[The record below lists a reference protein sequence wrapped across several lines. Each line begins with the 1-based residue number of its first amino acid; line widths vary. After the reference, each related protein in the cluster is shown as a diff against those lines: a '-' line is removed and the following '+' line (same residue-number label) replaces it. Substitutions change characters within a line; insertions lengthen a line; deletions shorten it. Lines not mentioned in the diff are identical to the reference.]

1 MRIAHLVPVFASL
14 CLVPALASA
23 QRVPFF
29 GAGATALDP
38 EISVVNSG
46 ELLDAQ
52 AVVSG
57 DMKHVTLNMRADSS
71 RLLALRD
78 FTFAG
83 SGVREQQGFVG
94 GNGNGNR
101 GGGGAGGANGA
112 PAGGRDGDE
121 ARDRNRARA
130 RRAGAKANDKPLP
143 PPEPVGVLAQPGMT
157 LVGRLED

>member
-14 CLVPALASA
+14 CLAPTFASA
-23 QRVPFF
+23 QRIPFF

-57 DMKHVTLNMRADSS
+57 DMKHVTLNMRTDSAQ
-71 RLLALRD
+71 LLALRD

-83 SGVREQQGFVG
+83 SGVRQQQGFVG
-94 GNGNGNR
+94 GNGNGNGR
-101 GGGGAGGANGA
+101 GAGGANGA
-112 PAGGRDGDE
+112 PAGGGDGDE

-130 RRAGAKANDKPLP
+130 KRARAKTEEKPLP

>member
-1 MRIAHLVPVFASL
+1 MRITYA
-14 CLVPALASA
+14 VPAVAVLLLAPAVASA

-29 GAGATALDP
+29 GAGGTALDP

-57 DMKHVTLNMRADSS
+57 DMKYVTLNMRPDSA

-83 SGVREQQGFVG
+83 SGVRQRQGFVG
-94 GNGNGNR
+94 GNANGNGN
-101 GGGGAGGANGA
+101 GADGVNRA
-112 PAGGRDGDE
+112 PAGGRDGDG

-130 RRAGAKANDKPLP
+130 RRARAEADEQPMP
-143 PPEPVGVLAQPGMT
+143 PPEPVGVLARPGMT